1 MSSYDSA
8 INNTLGKAL
17 ENKYIF
23 AVIHLV
29 LFLYASSIAPV
40 LPPRAL
46 VILDNFFVK
55 LFALFLILFSAR
67 VSPSISILVALCF
80 LVTMNYINHNKFI
93 EFLENTPTDLSPI
106 DLDQD
111 DGTPQKVDTTMMAD
125 TVTIKPLVLTNT
137 DGQTVLVTPTVDITP
152 TQVVDKNGNVE
163 SVYPIVNFTTMPPTT
178 TTTVSPVTAPT
189 SESTQPSPTSESTQP
204 IFPITQQAETTV
216 PLQSGCLPN
225 RKVNMENV
233 EALDSEDD
241 FGTVSFK

>member
-17 ENKYIF
+17 DNKYIF
-23 AVIHLV
+23 AITHML

-40 LPPRAL
+40 LPQRAL

-93 EFLENTPTDLSPI
+93 EFLENTPTNLSPI
-106 DLDQD
+106 DLDKD

-137 DGQTVLVTPTVDITP
+137 DGQTVLVTPNVDITP

-163 SVYPIVNFTTMPPTT
+163 SIYPIVNFTTMPPTT
-178 TTTVSPVTAPT
+178 TTTVSPITAPM
-189 SESTQPSPTSESTQP
+189 SESAPYASESTQP
-204 IFPITQQAETTV
+204 IFPITQQAESTV

-225 RKVNMENV
+225 RQVNMENV

>member
-1 MSSYDSA
+1 MDKIMSSYDSA
-8 INNTLGKAL
+8 VNNTLGKAL

-23 AVIHLV
+23 AITHML
-29 LFLYASSIAPV
+29 LFLYASSVAPT

-55 LFALFLILFSAR
+55 LFALFLIMFSAR
-67 VSPSISILVALCF
+67 ISPSISILVALCF

-93 EFLENTPTDLSPI
+93 EFLENTPTNLSPI

-111 DGTPQKVDTTMMAD
+111 DGTPQKVDTTMIAD

-137 DGQTVLVTPTVDITP
+137 DGQTVLVTPNVDITP

-178 TTTVSPVTAPT
+178 TTTVSPITTPT
-189 SESTQPSPTSESTQP
+189 PTSESTQP
-204 IFPITQQAETTV
+204 IFPITQEAEEKI

-225 RKVNMENV
+225 RQVNMENV
-233 EALDSEDD
+233 GALDSEDD